1 MYVYSFFFIYFSF
14 IFYLLNIFKPLMR
27 CNKYLNKFENFKIFK
42 YHLQP
47 WKMELK
53 KGNDQ
58 IDLMSIHLYKINSI
72 PIKLRLNMITIE

>member
-1 MYVYSFFFIYFSF
+1 
-14 IFYLLNIFKPLMR
+14 
-27 CNKYLNKFENFKIFK
+27 
-42 YHLQP
+42 
-47 WKMELK
+47 MELK